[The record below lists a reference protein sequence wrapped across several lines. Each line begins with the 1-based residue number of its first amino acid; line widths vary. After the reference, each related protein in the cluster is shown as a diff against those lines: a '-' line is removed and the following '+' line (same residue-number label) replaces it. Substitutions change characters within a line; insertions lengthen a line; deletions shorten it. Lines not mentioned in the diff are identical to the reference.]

1 MHLRKGNELY
11 AAAMREVWDNG
22 RNSSSDAKVSEERE
36 GESVL
41 DDGETVPCSSWAKS
55 CWSRYPPMAQGEE
68 HGEPDCPPDAMREH
82 VGADN
87 HLQPMD
93 ISTLE

>member
-1 MHLRKGNELY
+1 
-11 AAAMREVWDNG
+11 
-22 RNSSSDAKVSEERE
+22 
-36 GESVL
+36 
-41 DDGETVPCSSWAKS
+41 
-55 CWSRYPPMAQGEE
+55 MAQGEE